1 MQSDIEVRKVLGTLG
16 GESTASKNVIL
27 YLASTTGI
35 GARKGSFKR
44 DRTKLK
50 RSQLVCCHANLF
62 CSIQVNF
69 YEVADV

>member
-16 GESTASKNVIL
+16 GEPTASKNVIL
-27 YLASTTGI
+27 YLVSTIGI

-50 RSQLVCCHANLF
+50 R
-62 CSIQVNF
+62 I
-69 YEVADV
+69 